1 MGPVGNRRGV
11 VRVTSEPPFDS
22 KPQGPL
28 ISGFAFGRQRGA
40 SIRASDEDR
49 EQASGQLAE
58 HHAAGRLTTDE
69 LRERTDRVYD
79 ARTIGELSSILSDL
93 PGTTPSV
100 QNPWEAAIASRRRG
114 PFPGCAYAGFW
125 ARAGGLWVDL
135 LVLGGIFVGLDPWL
149 NAANIHDL
157 GLLVA
162 PVYFTGFWGTVAS
175 TPGMLLVG
183 IKVVRGEDG
192 GRLGFRRSFL
202 RGAGYLLDLV
212 SCFVGFG
219 WAAID
224 SHRQGWHD
232 KIAGSFVVKRRR

>member
-1 MGPVGNRRGV
+1 MAP
-11 VRVTSEPPFDS
+11 EPPLGS
-22 KPQGPL
+22 QQPGPSL
-28 ISGFAFGRQRGA
+28 SGFTFGRQRGA

-49 EQASGQLAE
+49 DRASGQLAE

-79 ARTIGELSSILSDL
+79 ARTIGELRAVLSDL
-93 PGTTPSV
+93 PDAVPV
-100 QNPWEAAIASRRRG
+100 AQNPWEAALADRKRG
-114 PFPGCAYAGFW
+114 PFPGYAYAGFW

-135 LVLGGIFVGLDPWL
+135 LVIGGIFVGLDPVL
-149 NAANIHDL
+149 TASHLHEL

-162 PVYFTGFWGTVAS
+162 PVYFTGFWGAVAS

-183 IKVVRGEDG
+183 VQVVRGEDG

-202 RGAGYLLDLV
+202 RGAGYLLDLA

-224 SHRQGWHD
+224 PHRQGWHD
-232 KIAGSFVVKRRR
+232 KIAGSYVVRRRH